1 MGKHYIIYIN
11 LKAMIIANTD
21 KEKFCACSNL
31 SLNAD
36 LLKICLLGFIVA
48 IDINVSV
55 WRKIRTHF

>member
-1 MGKHYIIYIN
+1 
-11 LKAMIIANTD
+11 MIIANTD